1 MLEFFR
7 RHRTAL
13 FVVIIIVMIA
23 FSFWGGW
30 RRDSDYR
37 AAALPSDTAMIIYG
51 KDYTVAEAQQMS
63 RSLQFSYQAL
73 QMFDLYFGLSMLG
86 GGGPMGGN
94 AIGNAFVLK
103 KLLAD
108 AGIRAS
114 DAEAVEALK
123 QLPGM
128 QTNGQ
133 FDPLKAQD
141 AEALASANGMTP
153 ADLLDIMRLKIGL
166 ERLRD
171 LVGKNYE
178 ASPFAGDRSYA
189 STQQTM
195 KVSTLTFK
203 TDDYK
208 KGVEVKDDEI
218 QKAYDEKKETFMS
231 AEKRAVK
238 YVLIEAPKDLDKK
251 ELKDREA
258 AEKAVTDKINAIT
271 EVVVAKNREAKLE
284 EVLKEADQLLKKAYD
299 EAKKASAAPK
309 TKETAEAQPKDN
321 AKAKEADPKA
331 PAAPAVIL
339 PVEKLDLKIETLT
352 AFAQDAAPDAIKD
365 EAALIA
371 AIFQNAPKAQPVSEP
386 VKTAKGT
393 YFFSVTTIE
402 EPKQQ
407 TLAEV
412 KEKVKTSI
420 IDQKAVEART
430 KAVNEIRDFI
440 AAGLKDKKKIE
451 DLVKEKKLTLTALE
465 PIGNGI
471 PPPAGAQNI
480 QQITEAAR
488 TTADGQI
495 SKPVDIE
502 GGNILVYVSAKE
514 LRKSDA
520 SAVARK
526 SQVDNLSA
534 RERDGIFQAWFG
546 RQLEA
551 AAISM
556 PQLAAQSD
564 S

>member
-37 AAALPSDTAMIIYG
+37 ATALPSDTAMIIYG

-133 FDPLKAQD
+133 FDPVKAQD

-208 KGVEVKDDEI
+208 KGIEVKDDEI

-258 AEKAVTDKINAIT
+258 AEKAVNDKINAINN
-271 EVVVAKNREAKLE
+271 KSIDLGREAKLE
-284 EVLKEADQLLKKAYD
+284 DVI
-299 EAKKASAAPK
+299 
-309 TKETAEAQPKDN
+309 KDV
-321 AKAKEADPKA
+321 KD
-331 PAAPAVIL
+331 V
-339 PVEKLDLKIETLT
+339 KIETLA

-393 YFFSVTTIE
+393 VFFSVTTIE

-502 GGNILVYVSAKE
+502 GGNILVYVNAKE

-526 SQVDNLSA
+526 SQTDNLSA
-534 RERDGIFQAWFG
+534 RERDGIFQAWFA

-551 AAISM
+551 AAIVM
-556 PQLAAQSD
+556 PQLAGASSD
-564 S
+564 A

>member
-51 KDYTVAEAQQMS
+51 KDVTVAEAQQMS

-114 DAEAVEALK
+114 DAEALEALK

-133 FDPLKAQD
+133 FDPAKAQD
-141 AEALASANGMTP
+141 AEALAAANGMTP

-208 KGVEVKDDEI
+208 KGIEVKDDEI

-258 AEKAVTDKINAIT
+258 AEKAVNDKINAIT
-271 EVVVAKNREAKLE
+271 EVVVAKSREAKLE

-309 TKETAEAQPKDN
+309 T
-321 AKAKEADPKA
+321 KEADPKA

-471 PPPAGAQNI
+471 QPPAGAQNI

-488 TTADGQI
+488 KTADGQI

-502 GGNILVYVSAKE
+502 GGNLLVYVNAKE

>member
-51 KDYTVAEAQQMS
+51 KDVTVAEAQQMS

-114 DAEAVEALK
+114 DAEALEALK

-133 FDPLKAQD
+133 FDPAKAQD
-141 AEALASANGMTP
+141 AEALAAANGMTP

-208 KGVEVKDDEI
+208 KGIEVKDDEI

-258 AEKAVTDKINAIT
+258 AEKAVNDKINAIT
-271 EVVVAKNREAKLE
+271 EVVVAKSREAKLE

-309 TKETAEAQPKDN
+309 T
-321 AKAKEADPKA
+321 KEADPKA

-551 AAISM
+551 AAIAM